1 MASVTDFASMLQ
13 SLLGLASMGPVGWA
27 IIAVIVL
34 GLGVLWWISSRNKIA
49 QAKKESIEQAVK
61 DQASNAPQNANI
73 EDKAKAAENEIK
85 EIKKQNSGVEK
96 KKR

>member
-1 MASVTDFASMLQ
+1 MASVNDFASMLQ

-49 QAKKESIEQAVK
+49 QAKKESVEQATK
-61 DQASNAPQNANI
+61 DQASNAPQNVTI
-73 EDKAKAAENEIK
+73 EDKAKAAEDKIK
-85 EIKKQNSGVEK
+85 EIKSQHSGTEK